1 MNRLIVFL
9 ALLLSSL
16 TATAYEPRN
25 LLQKKANLQQVKTM
39 LVPKSD
45 WIKYPAYAN
54 RDSWDHLTGSLKDK
68 IIESGEPYLT
78 YSWKVVTAAD
88 YLEYERSGSRTAMEN
103 PFNSN
108 NKAMSY
114 LVFAELAEGK
124 GRFINQIINGVWY
137 SCDMSSWVLSA
148 HLPVQ
153 KSGRTLPDY
162 SEQIIDLTSAE
173 LGSFYSWVYYFFHD
187 EFDKVNPVISK
198 RLKLT
203 IQQRILQP
211 YMERSD
217 YWWQALSKPGV
228 LVNNWNPW
236 CNFNVLSC
244 FLLMEEDKDKLAA
257 AVHKTMQSVDEF
269 INYVKEDGACEEGP
283 SYWGHAAGKLYD
295 YLQILSN
302 ATNGN
307 ISLFNEP
314 MIKDMG
320 EYISRSYIG
329 NDWVVNFAD
338 ASAKTSGNAG
348 IIFRYGKAVQS
359 EEMKQFAA
367 YLAKKI
373 KGKNEFSDTR
383 DFFRTIE
390 NIATNTEL
398 NITTPALS
406 SHPYTWYPQTEFC
419 YMQNRQGF
427 FLAAKAGFNNE
438 SHNHND
444 VGTFSLYAD
453 TIPFFIDAG
462 VGTYTR
468 QTFSSERYTIWTM
481 QSNYHNLPQINGEP
495 QQFGA
500 EFKAKNVK
508 FDPTK
513 KIFSLDMAGAYD
525 KASTVQHWIR
535 SYTLKDDAL
544 VIDDVFSLTGL
555 KTNNTINFLTW
566 AEPDITQKGTVRLQ
580 KNGTILQLKYNS
592 DVFDIKKESIPQT
605 DKRLSIVWG
614 DNVYRFSLIAKKM
627 LTKGKY
633 QFIVTK
639 EK

>member
-1 MNRLIVFL
+1 MNRLIIFL
-9 ALLLSSL
+9 ALLLS
-16 TATAYEPRN
+16 AGIAKAYEPRN
-25 LLQKKANLQQVKTM
+25 FLQKKASLQQVKKM
-39 LVPKSD
+39 LVSKSE
-45 WIKYPAYAN
+45 WIKYPAYTN
-54 RDSWDHLTGSLKDK
+54 REGWDKITGSLKEK
-68 IIESGEPYLT
+68 IIESGESCLT
-78 YSWKVVTAAD
+78 YTWKVVTASD

-103 PFNSN
+103 PFGSN

-124 GRFINQIINGVWY
+124 GRFINQIVNGVWY

-153 KSGRTLPDY
+153 KSGRTLPDFN
-162 SEQIIDLTSAE
+162 EQIIDLTSAE
-173 LGSFYSWVYYFFHD
+173 LGSFYAWVYYFFHD
-187 EFDKVNPVISK
+187 EFDKINPVISA

-236 CNFNVLSC
+236 CNFNVLTC
-244 FLLMEEDKDKLAA
+244 YLLMEDDSDKLST
-257 AVHKTMQSVDEF
+257 AVYKTMQSVDEF

-295 YLQILSN
+295 YLQMLSN
-302 ATNGN
+302 ATNGKIN
-307 ISLFNEP
+307 LFDEP

-320 EYISRSYIG
+320 EYISRSYVG

-338 ASAKTSGNAG
+338 ASAKASGNAG
-348 IIFRYGKAVQS
+348 IIFRYGRAVKS
-359 EEMKQFAA
+359 DEMKQFAA
-367 YLAKKI
+367 YLVKKT

-390 NIATNTEL
+390 NIVTYDEL
-398 NITTPALS
+398 NNTIPSLT
-406 SHPYTWYPQTEFC
+406 SHPYTWYPKTEFC

-427 FLAAKAGFNNE
+427 FIAAKAGFNNE

-481 QSNYHNLPQINGEP
+481 QSNYHNLPVINGES

-500 EFKAKNVK
+500 EYKARDVK
-508 FDPTK
+508 FDPNK
-513 KIFSLDMAGAYD
+513 KLFSMDIAGAYTD
-525 KASTVQHWIR
+525 TSAVQSWIR
-535 SYTLKDDAL
+535 SYTLKEDAL
-544 VIDDVFSLTGL
+544 IIDDVFML
-555 KTNNTINFLTW
+555 KNMRTNNVINFLTW
-566 AEPDITQKGTVRLQ
+566 AEPDISKNGVVLLQ
-580 KNGTILQLKYNS
+580 KSGTILQLKYDS
-592 DVFDIKKESIPQT
+592 GIFDIKKETIPQT
-605 DKRLSIVWG
+605 DKRLTAVWG
-614 DNVYRFSLIAKKM
+614 DNLYRFSLIAKKKQ
-627 LTKGKY
+627 LKGKY
-633 QFIVTK
+633 QFVIK
-639 EK
+639 KG

>member
-1 MNRLIVFL
+1 MNRLIIFL
-9 ALLLSSL
+9 ALLLS
-16 TATAYEPRN
+16 AGIAKAYEPRN
-25 LLQKKANLQQVKTM
+25 FLQKKASLQQVKTM
-39 LVPKSD
+39 LVSKSE
-45 WIKYPAYAN
+45 WIKYPAYTN
-54 RDSWDHLTGSLKDK
+54 REGWDKITGSLKEK
-68 IIESGEPYLT
+68 IIEGGESCLT
-78 YSWKVVTAAD
+78 YTWKVVTASD

-103 PFNSN
+103 PFGSN

-124 GRFINQIINGVWY
+124 GRFINQKVNGVWY

-148 HLPVQ
+148 HLPAQ
-153 KSGRTLPDY
+153 KSGRTLPDFN
-162 SEQIIDLTSAE
+162 EQIIDLTSAE
-173 LGSFYSWVYYFFHD
+173 LGSFYSWIYYFFHD
-187 EFDKVNPVISK
+187 EFDKINPVISA

-211 YMERSD
+211 YIERSD

-236 CNFNVLSC
+236 CNFNVLTC
-244 FLLMEEDKDKLAA
+244 YLLMEDDIDKLST
-257 AVHKTMQSVDEF
+257 AVYKTMQSVDEF

-295 YLQILSN
+295 YLQMLSN
-302 ATNGN
+302 ATNGK
-307 ISLFNEP
+307 ISLFDEP

-320 EYISRSYIG
+320 EYISRSYVG

-338 ASAKTSGNAG
+338 ASAKASGNAG
-348 IIFRYGKAVQS
+348 IIFRYGKAVKS
-359 EEMKQFAA
+359 DEMKQFAA
-367 YLAKKI
+367 YLVKKT

-390 NIATNTEL
+390 NIITYDEL
-398 NITTPALS
+398 NNTIPSLT
-406 SHPYTWYPQTEFC
+406 SHPYTWYPKTEFC

-427 FLAAKAGFNNE
+427 FIAAKAGFNNE

-481 QSNYHNLPQINGEP
+481 QSNYHNLPVINGES

-500 EFKAKNVK
+500 EYKARDVK
-508 FDPTK
+508 FDPNK
-513 KIFSLDMAGAYD
+513 KLFSMDIAGAYAD
-525 KASTVQHWIR
+525 TSAAQSWIR
-535 SYTLKDDAL
+535 SYTLKEDAL
-544 VIDDVFSLTGL
+544 IVDDVFML
-555 KTNNTINFLTW
+555 KNMRVNNVINFLTW
-566 AEPDITQKGTVRLQ
+566 AEPDISKNGVVLLQ
-580 KNGTILQLKYNS
+580 KSGTILQLKY
-592 DVFDIKKESIPQT
+592 DAGIFAIKKETIPQT
-605 DKRLSIVWG
+605 DKRLTAVWG
-614 DNVYRFSLIAKKM
+614 DNLYRFSLIAKNKQ
-627 LTKGKY
+627 LKGKY
-633 QFIVTK
+633 QFVIK
-639 EK
+639 KG

>member
-1 MNRLIVFL
+1 MNRLIIFL
-9 ALLLSSL
+9 ALLLS
-16 TATAYEPRN
+16 AGIAKAYEPRN
-25 LLQKKANLQQVKTM
+25 FLQKKASLQQVKTM
-39 LVPKSD
+39 LVSKSE
-45 WIKYPAYAN
+45 WIKYPAYTN
-54 RDSWDHLTGSLKDK
+54 REGWDKITGSLKEK
-68 IIESGEPYLT
+68 IIEGGESCLT
-78 YSWKVVTAAD
+78 YTWKVVTASD

-103 PFNSN
+103 PFGSN

-124 GRFINQIINGVWY
+124 GRFINQKVNGVWY

-148 HLPVQ
+148 HLPAQ
-153 KSGRTLPDY
+153 KSGRTLPDFN
-162 SEQIIDLTSAE
+162 EQIIDLTSAE
-173 LGSFYSWVYYFFHD
+173 LGSFYSWIYYFFHD
-187 EFDKVNPVISK
+187 EFDKINPVISA

-211 YMERSD
+211 YIERSD

-236 CNFNVLSC
+236 CNFNVLTC
-244 FLLMEEDKDKLAA
+244 YLLMEDDIDKLST
-257 AVHKTMQSVDEF
+257 AVYKTMQSVDEF

-295 YLQILSN
+295 YLQMLSN
-302 ATNGN
+302 ATNGK
-307 ISLFNEP
+307 ISLFDEP

-320 EYISRSYIG
+320 EYISRSYVG

-338 ASAKTSGNAG
+338 ASAKASGNAG
-348 IIFRYGKAVQS
+348 IIFRYGKAVKS
-359 EEMKQFAA
+359 DEMKQFAA
-367 YLAKKI
+367 YLVKKT

-390 NIATNTEL
+390 NIITYDEL
-398 NITTPALS
+398 NNTIPSLT
-406 SHPYTWYPQTEFC
+406 SHPYTWYPKTEFC

-427 FLAAKAGFNNE
+427 FIAAKAGFNNE

-481 QSNYHNLPQINGEP
+481 QSNYHNLPVINGES

-500 EFKAKNVK
+500 EYKARDVK
-508 FDPTK
+508 FDPNK
-513 KIFSLDMAGAYD
+513 KLFSMDIAGAYTD
-525 KASTVQHWIR
+525 TSAAQSWIR
-535 SYTLKDDAL
+535 SYTLKEDAL
-544 VIDDVFSLTGL
+544 IVDDVFML
-555 KTNNTINFLTW
+555 KNMRVNNVINFLTW
-566 AEPDITQKGTVRLQ
+566 AEPDISKNGVVLLQ
-580 KNGTILQLKYNS
+580 KSGTILQLKY
-592 DVFDIKKESIPQT
+592 DAGIFAIKKETIPQT
-605 DKRLSIVWG
+605 DKRLTAVWG
-614 DNVYRFSLIAKKM
+614 DNLYRFSLIAKNKQ
-627 LTKGKY
+627 LKGKY
-633 QFIVTK
+633 QFVIK
-639 EK
+639 KG

>member
-1 MNRLIVFL
+1 MNRLIIFL
-9 ALLLSSL
+9 ALLLS
-16 TATAYEPRN
+16 AGIAKAYEPRN
-25 LLQKKANLQQVKTM
+25 FLQKKASLQQVKTM
-39 LVPKSD
+39 LVPKSE
-45 WIKYPAYAN
+45 WIKYPAYTN
-54 RDSWDHLTGSLKDK
+54 RTGWDKLTGELKEK
-68 IIESGEPYLT
+68 IIKGGESCLT
-78 YSWKVVTAAD
+78 YTWKVVTASD

-103 PFNSN
+103 PFGSN

-124 GRFINQIINGVWY
+124 GRFINQIVNGVWY

-153 KSGRTLPDY
+153 KSGRTLPDFN
-162 SEQIIDLTSAE
+162 EQIIDLTSAE
-173 LGSFYSWVYYFFHD
+173 LGSFYAWVYYFFHD
-187 EFDKVNPVISK
+187 EFDKINPVISA

-236 CNFNVLSC
+236 CNFNVLTC
-244 FLLMEEDKDKLAA
+244 YLLMEDDSDKLST
-257 AVHKTMQSVDEF
+257 AVYKTMQSVDEF

-295 YLQILSN
+295 YLQMLSN
-302 ATNGN
+302 ATNGK
-307 ISLFNEP
+307 ISLFDEP

-320 EYISRSYIG
+320 EYISRSYVG

-338 ASAKTSGNAG
+338 ASAKASGNAG
-348 IIFRYGKAVQS
+348 IIFRYGKAVKS
-359 EEMKQFAA
+359 DEMKQFAA
-367 YLAKKI
+367 YLVKKT

-390 NIATNTEL
+390 NIVTYDEL
-398 NITTPALS
+398 NNTIPSLT
-406 SHPYTWYPQTEFC
+406 SHPYTWYPKTEFC

-427 FLAAKAGFNNE
+427 FIAAKAGFNNE

-481 QSNYHNLPQINGEP
+481 QSNYHNLPVINGEP

-500 EFKAKNVK
+500 EYKARDVK
-508 FDPTK
+508 FDPNK
-513 KIFSLDMAGAYD
+513 KLFSMDIAGAYAD
-525 KASTVQHWIR
+525 TSAAQSWIR
-535 SYTLKDDAL
+535 SYTLKEDAL
-544 VIDDVFSLTGL
+544 IVDDVFML
-555 KTNNTINFLTW
+555 KNMRVNNVINFLTW
-566 AEPDITQKGTVRLQ
+566 AEPDISKNGVVLFQKS
-580 KNGTILQLKYNS
+580 GTILQLKY
-592 DVFDIKKESIPQT
+592 DAGIFDIKKETIPQT
-605 DKRLSIVWG
+605 DKRLTAVWG
-614 DNVYRFSLIAKKM
+614 DNLYRFSLIAKNKQ
-627 LTKGKY
+627 LKGKY
-633 QFIVTK
+633 QFVIK
-639 EK
+639 KG

>member
-1 MNRLIVFL
+1 MNRLIIFL
-9 ALLLSSL
+9 ALLLS
-16 TATAYEPRN
+16 AGIAKAYEPRN
-25 LLQKKANLQQVKTM
+25 FLQKKASLQQVKTM
-39 LVPKSD
+39 LVPKSE
-45 WIKYPAYAN
+45 WIKYPAYTN
-54 RDSWDHLTGSLKDK
+54 RTGWDKLTGELKEK
-68 IIESGEPYLT
+68 IIKGGESCLT
-78 YSWKVVTAAD
+78 YTWKVVTASD

-103 PFNSN
+103 PFGSN

-124 GRFINQIINGVWY
+124 GRFINQIVNGVWY

-153 KSGRTLPDY
+153 KSGRTLPDFN
-162 SEQIIDLTSAE
+162 EQIIDLTSAE
-173 LGSFYSWVYYFFHD
+173 LGSFYAWVYYFFHD
-187 EFDKVNPVISK
+187 EFDKINPVISA

-236 CNFNVLSC
+236 CNFNVLTC
-244 FLLMEEDKDKLAA
+244 YLLMEDDSDKLSTAIY
-257 AVHKTMQSVDEF
+257 KTMQSVDEF

-295 YLQILSN
+295 YLQMLSN
-302 ATNGN
+302 ATNGK
-307 ISLFNEP
+307 ISLFDEP

-320 EYISRSYIG
+320 EYISRSYVG

-338 ASAKTSGNAG
+338 ASAKASGNAG
-348 IIFRYGKAVQS
+348 IIFRYGKAVKS
-359 EEMKQFAA
+359 DEMKQFAA
-367 YLAKKI
+367 YLVKKT

-390 NIATNTEL
+390 NIVTYDEL
-398 NITTPALS
+398 NNTIPSLT
-406 SHPYTWYPQTEFC
+406 SHPYTWYPKTEFC

-427 FLAAKAGFNNE
+427 FIAAKAGFNNE

-481 QSNYHNLPQINGEP
+481 QSNYHNLPVINGEP

-500 EFKAKNVK
+500 EYKARDVK
-508 FDPTK
+508 FDPNK
-513 KIFSLDMAGAYD
+513 KLFSMDIAGAYAD
-525 KASTVQHWIR
+525 TSAAQSWIR
-535 SYTLKDDAL
+535 SYTLKEDAL
-544 VIDDVFSLTGL
+544 IVDDVFML
-555 KTNNTINFLTW
+555 KNMRVNNVINFLTW
-566 AEPDITQKGTVRLQ
+566 AEPDISKNGVVLFQKS
-580 KNGTILQLKYNS
+580 GTILQLKY
-592 DVFDIKKESIPQT
+592 DAGIFAIKKETIPQT
-605 DKRLSIVWG
+605 DKRLTAVWG
-614 DNVYRFSLIAKKM
+614 DNLYRFSLIAKNKQ
-627 LTKGKY
+627 LKGKY
-633 QFIVTK
+633 QFVIK
-639 EK
+639 KG

>member
-1 MNRLIVFL
+1 MNRLIIFL
-9 ALLLSSL
+9 ALLLS
-16 TATAYEPRN
+16 AEIAKAYEPRN
-25 LLQKKANLQQVKTM
+25 FLQKKASLQQVKKM
-39 LVPKSD
+39 LVSKSE
-45 WIKYPAYAN
+45 WIKYPAYTN
-54 RDSWDHLTGSLKDK
+54 REGWDKITGSLKEK
-68 IIESGEPYLT
+68 IIEGGESCLT
-78 YSWKVVTAAD
+78 YTWKVVTASD

-103 PFNSN
+103 PFGSN

-124 GRFINQIINGVWY
+124 GRFINQIVNGVWY

-148 HLPVQ
+148 HLPAQ
-153 KSGRTLPDY
+153 KSGRTLPDFN
-162 SEQIIDLTSAE
+162 EQIIDLTSAE
-173 LGSFYSWVYYFFHD
+173 LGSFYSWIYYFFHD
-187 EFDKVNPVISK
+187 EFDKINPIISA

-211 YMERSD
+211 YIERSD

-236 CNFNVLSC
+236 CNFNVLTC
-244 FLLMEEDKDKLAA
+244 YLLMEDDSDKLST
-257 AVHKTMQSVDEF
+257 AVYKTMQSVDEF

-295 YLQILSN
+295 YLQMLSN
-302 ATNGN
+302 ATNGK
-307 ISLFNEP
+307 ISLFDEP

-320 EYISRSYIG
+320 EYISRSYVG

-338 ASAKTSGNAG
+338 ASAKASGNAG
-348 IIFRYGKAVQS
+348 IIFRYGKAVKS
-359 EEMKQFAA
+359 DEMKQFAA
-367 YLAKKI
+367 YLVKKT

-390 NIATNTEL
+390 NIITYDEL
-398 NITTPALS
+398 NNTIPSLT
-406 SHPYTWYPQTEFC
+406 SHPYTWYPKTEFC

-427 FLAAKAGFNNE
+427 FIAAKAGFNNE

-481 QSNYHNLPQINGEP
+481 QSNYHNLPVINGEP

-500 EFKAKNVK
+500 EYKARDVK
-508 FDPTK
+508 FDPNK
-513 KIFSLDMAGAYD
+513 KLFSMDIAGAYAD
-525 KASTVQHWIR
+525 TSAAQSWIR
-535 SYTLKDDAL
+535 SYTLKEDAL
-544 VIDDVFSLTGL
+544 IVDDVFML
-555 KTNNTINFLTW
+555 KNMRVNNVINFLTW
-566 AEPDITQKGTVRLQ
+566 AEPDISKNGVVLLQ
-580 KNGTILQLKYNS
+580 KSGTILQLKY
-592 DVFDIKKESIPQT
+592 DAGIFDIKKETIPQT
-605 DKRLSIVWG
+605 DKRLTAVWG
-614 DNVYRFSLIAKKM
+614 DNLYRFSLIAKNKQ
-627 LTKGKY
+627 LKGKY
-633 QFIVTK
+633 QFVIK
-639 EK
+639 KG

>member
-1 MNRLIVFL
+1 MNRLIIFL
-9 ALLLSSL
+9 ALLLS
-16 TATAYEPRN
+16 AGIAKAYEPRN
-25 LLQKKANLQQVKTM
+25 FLQKKASPQQVKKM
-39 LVPKSD
+39 LAPKSE
-45 WIKYPAYAN
+45 WIKYPAYTN
-54 RDSWDHLTGSLKDK
+54 REGWDKITGSLKEK
-68 IIESGEPYLT
+68 IIEGGESCLT
-78 YSWKVVTAAD
+78 YTWKVVTASD

-103 PFNSN
+103 PFGSN

-124 GRFINQIINGVWY
+124 GRFINQIVNGVWY

-153 KSGRTLPDY
+153 KSGRTLPDFN
-162 SEQIIDLTSAE
+162 EQIIDLTSAE
-173 LGSFYSWVYYFFHD
+173 LGSFYSWIYYFFHD
-187 EFDKVNPVISK
+187 EFDKINPIISA

-211 YMERSD
+211 YIERSD

-236 CNFNVLSC
+236 CNFNVLTC
-244 FLLMEEDKDKLAA
+244 YLLMEDDSDKLST
-257 AVHKTMQSVDEF
+257 AVYKTMQSVDEF

-295 YLQILSN
+295 YLQMLSN
-302 ATNGN
+302 ATNGK
-307 ISLFNEP
+307 ISLFDEP
-314 MIKDMG
+314 MIKYMG
-320 EYISRSYIG
+320 EYISRSYVG

-338 ASAKTSGNAG
+338 ASAKANGNAG
-348 IIFRYGKAVQS
+348 IIFRYGKAVKS
-359 EEMKQFAA
+359 DEMKQFAA
-367 YLAKKI
+367 YLVKKT

-390 NIATNTEL
+390 NIVTYDEL
-398 NITTPALS
+398 NNTIPSLT
-406 SHPYTWYPQTEFC
+406 SHPYTWYPKTEFC

-427 FLAAKAGFNNE
+427 FIAAKAGFNNE

-481 QSNYHNLPQINGEP
+481 QSNYHNLPVINGES

-500 EFKAKNVK
+500 EYKARDVK
-508 FDPTK
+508 FDPNK
-513 KIFSLDMAGAYD
+513 KLFSMDIAGAYAD
-525 KASTVQHWIR
+525 TSDAQNWIR
-535 SYTLKDDAL
+535 SYTLKEDAL
-544 VIDDVFSLTGL
+544 IVDDVFMLTNMRV
-555 KTNNTINFLTW
+555 NNVINFLTW
-566 AEPDITQKGTVRLQ
+566 AEPDISKNGVVLFQKS
-580 KNGTILQLKYNS
+580 GTILQLKY
-592 DVFDIKKESIPQT
+592 DAGIFDIKKETIPQT
-605 DKRLSIVWG
+605 DKRLTAVWG
-614 DNVYRFSLIAKKM
+614 DNLYRFSLIAKNKQ
-627 LTKGKY
+627 LKGKY
-633 QFIVTK
+633 QFVIK
-639 EK
+639 KG

>member
-1 MNRLIVFL
+1 MNRLIIFL
-9 ALLLSSL
+9 ALLLS
-16 TATAYEPRN
+16 AGIAKAYEPRN
-25 LLQKKANLQQVKTM
+25 FLQKKASLQQVKTM
-39 LVPKSD
+39 LVSKSE
-45 WIKYPAYAN
+45 WIKYPAYTN
-54 RDSWDHLTGSLKDK
+54 REGWDKITGSLKEK
-68 IIESGEPYLT
+68 IIEGGESCLT
-78 YSWKVVTAAD
+78 YTWKVVTASD

-103 PFNSN
+103 PFGSN

-124 GRFINQIINGVWY
+124 GRFINQKVNGVWY

-148 HLPVQ
+148 HLPAQ
-153 KSGRTLPDY
+153 KSGRTLPDFN
-162 SEQIIDLTSAE
+162 EQIIDLTSAE
-173 LGSFYSWVYYFFHD
+173 LGSFYAWVYYFFHD
-187 EFDKVNPVISK
+187 EFDKINPVISA

-211 YMERSD
+211 YIERSD

-236 CNFNVLSC
+236 CNFNVLTC
-244 FLLMEEDKDKLAA
+244 YLLMEDDIDKLST
-257 AVHKTMQSVDEF
+257 AVYKTMQSVDEF

-295 YLQILSN
+295 YLQMLSN
-302 ATNGN
+302 ATNGK
-307 ISLFNEP
+307 ISLFDEP

-320 EYISRSYIG
+320 EYISRSYVG

-338 ASAKTSGNAG
+338 ASAKASGNAG
-348 IIFRYGKAVQS
+348 IIFRYGKAVKS
-359 EEMKQFAA
+359 DEMKQFAA
-367 YLAKKI
+367 YLVKKT

-390 NIATNTEL
+390 NIITYDEL
-398 NITTPALS
+398 NNTIPSLT
-406 SHPYTWYPQTEFC
+406 SHPYTWYPKTEFC

-427 FLAAKAGFNNE
+427 FIAAKAGFNNE

-481 QSNYHNLPQINGEP
+481 QSNYHNLPVINGES

-500 EFKAKNVK
+500 EYKARDVK
-508 FDPTK
+508 FDPNK
-513 KIFSLDMAGAYD
+513 KLFSMDIAGAYTD
-525 KASTVQHWIR
+525 TSAAQSWIR
-535 SYTLKDDAL
+535 SYTLKEDAL
-544 VIDDVFSLTGL
+544 IVDDVFML
-555 KTNNTINFLTW
+555 KNMRVNNVINFLTW
-566 AEPDITQKGTVRLQ
+566 AEPDISKNGVVLFQKS
-580 KNGTILQLKYNS
+580 GTILQLKY
-592 DVFDIKKESIPQT
+592 DAGIFAIKKETIPQT
-605 DKRLSIVWG
+605 DKRLTAVWG
-614 DNVYRFSLIAKKM
+614 DNLYRFSLIAKKKQ
-627 LTKGKY
+627 LKGTY
-633 QFIVTK
+633 QFVIK
-639 EK
+639 KG

>member
-1 MNRLIVFL
+1 MNRLIIFL
-9 ALLLSSL
+9 ALLLS
-16 TATAYEPRN
+16 AGIAKAYEPRN
-25 LLQKKANLQQVKTM
+25 FLQKKASLQQVKTM
-39 LVPKSD
+39 LVSKSE
-45 WIKYPAYAN
+45 WIKYPAYTN
-54 RDSWDHLTGSLKDK
+54 REGWDKITGSLKEK
-68 IIESGEPYLT
+68 IIEGGESCLT
-78 YSWKVVTAAD
+78 YTWKVVTASD

-103 PFNSN
+103 PFGSN

-124 GRFINQIINGVWY
+124 GRFINQKVNGVWY

-148 HLPVQ
+148 HLPAQ
-153 KSGRTLPDY
+153 KSGRTLPDFN
-162 SEQIIDLTSAE
+162 EQIIDLTSAE
-173 LGSFYSWVYYFFHD
+173 LGSFYSWIYYFFHD
-187 EFDKVNPVISK
+187 EFDKINPVISA

-211 YMERSD
+211 YIERSD

-236 CNFNVLSC
+236 CNFNVLTC
-244 FLLMEEDKDKLAA
+244 YLLMEDDSDKLST
-257 AVHKTMQSVDEF
+257 AVYKTMQSVDEF

-295 YLQILSN
+295 YLQMLSN
-302 ATNGN
+302 ATNGK
-307 ISLFNEP
+307 ISLFDEP

-320 EYISRSYIG
+320 EYISRSYVG

-338 ASAKTSGNAG
+338 ASAKASGNAG
-348 IIFRYGKAVQS
+348 IIFRYGKAVKS
-359 EEMKQFAA
+359 DEMKQFAA
-367 YLAKKI
+367 YLVKKT

-390 NIATNTEL
+390 NIITYDEL
-398 NITTPALS
+398 NNTIPSLT
-406 SHPYTWYPQTEFC
+406 SHPYTWYPKTEFC

-427 FLAAKAGFNNE
+427 FIAAKAGFNNE

-481 QSNYHNLPQINGEP
+481 QSNYHNLPVINGEP

-500 EFKAKNVK
+500 EYKARDVK
-508 FDPTK
+508 FDPNK
-513 KIFSLDMAGAYD
+513 KLFSMDIAGAYTD
-525 KASTVQHWIR
+525 TSAAQSWIR
-535 SYTLKDDAL
+535 SYTLKEDAL
-544 VIDDVFSLTGL
+544 IIDDVFML
-555 KTNNTINFLTW
+555 KNMRTNNVINFLTW
-566 AEPDITQKGTVRLQ
+566 AEPDISKNGVVLFQKS
-580 KNGTILQLKYNS
+580 GTILQLKY
-592 DVFDIKKESIPQT
+592 DAGIFDIKKETIPQT
-605 DKRLSIVWG
+605 DKRLTAVWG
-614 DNVYRFSLIAKKM
+614 DNLYRFSLIAKKKQ
-627 LTKGKY
+627 LKGTY
-633 QFIVTK
+633 QFVIK
-639 EK
+639 KG

>member
-1 MNRLIVFL
+1 MNRLIIFL
-9 ALLLSSL
+9 ALLLS
-16 TATAYEPRN
+16 AGIAKAYEPRN
-25 LLQKKANLQQVKTM
+25 FLQKKASPQQVKKM
-39 LVPKSD
+39 LAPKSE
-45 WIKYPAYAN
+45 WIKYPAYTN
-54 RDSWDHLTGSLKDK
+54 REGWDKITGSLKEK
-68 IIESGEPYLT
+68 IIEGGESCLT
-78 YSWKVVTAAD
+78 YTWKVVTASD

-103 PFNSN
+103 PFGSN

-124 GRFINQIINGVWY
+124 GRFINQIVNGVWY

-153 KSGRTLPDY
+153 KSGRTLPDFN
-162 SEQIIDLTSAE
+162 EQIIDLTSAE
-173 LGSFYSWVYYFFHD
+173 LGSFYSWIYYFFHD
-187 EFDKVNPVISK
+187 EFDKINPIISA

-211 YMERSD
+211 YIERSD

-236 CNFNVLSC
+236 CNFNVLTC
-244 FLLMEEDKDKLAA
+244 YLLMEDDSDKLST
-257 AVHKTMQSVDEF
+257 AVYKTMQSVDEF

-295 YLQILSN
+295 YLQMLSN
-302 ATNGN
+302 ATNGK
-307 ISLFNEP
+307 ISLFDEP
-314 MIKDMG
+314 MIKYMG
-320 EYISRSYIG
+320 EYISRSYVG

-338 ASAKTSGNAG
+338 ASAKASGNAG
-348 IIFRYGKAVQS
+348 IIFRYGKAVKS
-359 EEMKQFAA
+359 DEMKQFAA
-367 YLAKKI
+367 YLVKKT

-390 NIATNTEL
+390 NIVTYDEL
-398 NITTPALS
+398 NNTIPSLT
-406 SHPYTWYPQTEFC
+406 SHPYTWYPKTEFC

-427 FLAAKAGFNNE
+427 FIAAKAGFNNE

-481 QSNYHNLPQINGEP
+481 QSNYHNLPVINGES

-500 EFKAKNVK
+500 EYKARDVK
-508 FDPTK
+508 FDPNK
-513 KIFSLDMAGAYD
+513 KLFSMDIAGAYAD
-525 KASTVQHWIR
+525 TSDAQNWIR
-535 SYTLKDDAL
+535 SYTLKEDAL
-544 VIDDVFSLTGL
+544 IVDDVFMLTNMRV
-555 KTNNTINFLTW
+555 NNVINFLTW
-566 AEPDITQKGTVRLQ
+566 AEPDISKNGVVLLQ
-580 KNGTILQLKYNS
+580 KSGTILQLKYDS
-592 DVFDIKKESIPQT
+592 GIFDIKKETIPQT
-605 DKRLSIVWG
+605 DKRLTAVWG
-614 DNVYRFSLIAKKM
+614 DNLYRFSLIAKKKQ
-627 LTKGKY
+627 LKGKY
-633 QFIVTK
+633 RFVIK
-639 EK
+639 KG

>member
-1 MNRLIVFL
+1 MNRLIIFL
-9 ALLLSSL
+9 ALLLS
-16 TATAYEPRN
+16 AGIAKAYEPRN
-25 LLQKKANLQQVKTM
+25 FLQKKASLQQVKTM
-39 LVPKSD
+39 LVSKSE
-45 WIKYPAYAN
+45 WIKYPAYTN
-54 RDSWDHLTGSLKDK
+54 REGWDKITGSLKEK
-68 IIESGEPYLT
+68 IIEGGESCLT
-78 YSWKVVTAAD
+78 YTWKVVTASD

-103 PFNSN
+103 PFGSN

-124 GRFINQIINGVWY
+124 GRFINQIVNGVWY

-148 HLPVQ
+148 HLPAQ
-153 KSGRTLPDY
+153 KSGRTLPDFN
-162 SEQIIDLTSAE
+162 EQIIDLTSAE
-173 LGSFYSWVYYFFHD
+173 LGSFYSWIYYFFHD
-187 EFDKVNPVISK
+187 EFDKINPVISA

-211 YMERSD
+211 YIERSD

-236 CNFNVLSC
+236 CNFNVLTC
-244 FLLMEEDKDKLAA
+244 YLLMEDDSDKLST
-257 AVHKTMQSVDEF
+257 AVYKTMQSVDEF

-295 YLQILSN
+295 YLQMLSN
-302 ATNGN
+302 ATNGK
-307 ISLFNEP
+307 ISLFDEP

-320 EYISRSYIG
+320 EYISRSYVG

-338 ASAKTSGNAG
+338 ASAKASGNAG
-348 IIFRYGKAVQS
+348 IIFRYGKAVKS
-359 EEMKQFAA
+359 DEMKQFAA
-367 YLAKKI
+367 YLVKKT

-390 NIATNTEL
+390 NIITYDEL
-398 NITTPALS
+398 NNTIPSLT
-406 SHPYTWYPQTEFC
+406 SHPYTWYPKTEFC

-427 FLAAKAGFNNE
+427 FIAAKAGFNNE

-481 QSNYHNLPQINGEP
+481 QSNYHNLPVINGES

-500 EFKAKNVK
+500 EYKARDVK
-508 FDPTK
+508 FDPNK
-513 KIFSLDMAGAYD
+513 KLFSMDIAGAYTD
-525 KASTVQHWIR
+525 TSAAQSWIR
-535 SYTLKDDAL
+535 SYTLKEDAL
-544 VIDDVFSLTGL
+544 IIDDVFML
-555 KTNNTINFLTW
+555 KNMRTNNVINFLTW
-566 AEPDITQKGTVRLQ
+566 AEPDISKNGVVLLQ
-580 KNGTILQLKYNS
+580 KSGTILQLKY
-592 DVFDIKKESIPQT
+592 DAGIFAIKKETIPQT
-605 DKRLSIVWG
+605 DKRLTAVWG
-614 DNVYRFSLIAKKM
+614 DNLYRFSLIAKKKQ
-627 LTKGKY
+627 LKGTY
-633 QFIVTK
+633 QFVIK
-639 EK
+639 KG

>member
-1 MNRLIVFL
+1 MNRLIIFL
-9 ALLLSSL
+9 ALLLS
-16 TATAYEPRN
+16 AGIAKAYEPRN
-25 LLQKKANLQQVKTM
+25 FLQKKASPQQVKKM
-39 LVPKSD
+39 LAPKSE
-45 WIKYPAYAN
+45 WIKYPAYTN
-54 RDSWDHLTGSLKDK
+54 REGWDKITGSLKEK
-68 IIESGEPYLT
+68 IIEGGESCLT
-78 YSWKVVTAAD
+78 YTWKVVTASD

-103 PFNSN
+103 PFGSN

-124 GRFINQIINGVWY
+124 GRFINQIVNGVWY

-153 KSGRTLPDY
+153 KSGRTLPDFN
-162 SEQIIDLTSAE
+162 EQIIDLTSAE
-173 LGSFYSWVYYFFHD
+173 LGSFYSWIYYFFHD
-187 EFDKVNPVISK
+187 EFDKINPIISA

-211 YMERSD
+211 YIERSD

-236 CNFNVLSC
+236 CNFNVLTC
-244 FLLMEEDKDKLAA
+244 YLLMEDDSDKLST
-257 AVHKTMQSVDEF
+257 AVYKTMQSVDEF

-295 YLQILSN
+295 YLQMLSN
-302 ATNGN
+302 ATNGK
-307 ISLFNEP
+307 ISLFDEP
-314 MIKDMG
+314 MIKYMG
-320 EYISRSYIG
+320 EYISRSYVG

-338 ASAKTSGNAG
+338 ASAKANGNAG
-348 IIFRYGKAVQS
+348 IIFRYGKAVKS
-359 EEMKQFAA
+359 DEMKQFAA
-367 YLAKKI
+367 YLVKKT

-390 NIATNTEL
+390 NIVTYDEL
-398 NITTPALS
+398 NNTIPSLT
-406 SHPYTWYPQTEFC
+406 SHPYTWYPKTEFC

-427 FLAAKAGFNNE
+427 FIAAKAGFNNE

-481 QSNYHNLPQINGEP
+481 QSNYHNLPVINGES

-500 EFKAKNVK
+500 EYKARDVK
-508 FDPTK
+508 FDPNK
-513 KIFSLDMAGAYD
+513 KLFSMDIAGAYAD
-525 KASTVQHWIR
+525 TSDAQNWIR
-535 SYTLKDDAL
+535 SYTLKEDAL
-544 VIDDVFSLTGL
+544 IVDDVFMLTNMRV
-555 KTNNTINFLTW
+555 NNVINFLTW
-566 AEPDITQKGTVRLQ
+566 AEPDISKNGVVLLQ
-580 KNGTILQLKYNS
+580 KSGTILQLKYDS
-592 DVFDIKKESIPQT
+592 GIFDIKKETIPQT
-605 DKRLSIVWG
+605 DKRLTAVWG
-614 DNVYRFSLIAKKM
+614 DNLYRFSLIAKKKQ
-627 LTKGKY
+627 LKGKY
-633 QFIVTK
+633 RFVIK
-639 EK
+639 KG

>member
-1 MNRLIVFL
+1 MNRLIIFL
-9 ALLLSSL
+9 ALLLS
-16 TATAYEPRN
+16 AGIAKAYEPRN
-25 LLQKKANLQQVKTM
+25 FLQKKASLQQVKTM
-39 LVPKSD
+39 LVPKSE
-45 WIKYPAYAN
+45 WIKYPAYTN
-54 RDSWDHLTGSLKDK
+54 RTGWDKLTGELKEK
-68 IIESGEPYLT
+68 IIKGGESCLT
-78 YSWKVVTAAD
+78 YTWKVVTASD

-103 PFNSN
+103 PFGSN

-124 GRFINQIINGVWY
+124 GRFINQIVNGVWY

-153 KSGRTLPDY
+153 KSGRTLPDFN
-162 SEQIIDLTSAE
+162 EQIIDLTSAE
-173 LGSFYSWVYYFFHD
+173 LGSFYAWVYYFFHD
-187 EFDKVNPVISK
+187 EFDKINPVISA

-236 CNFNVLSC
+236 CNFNVLTC
-244 FLLMEEDKDKLAA
+244 YLLMEDDSDKLST
-257 AVHKTMQSVDEF
+257 AVYKTMQSVDEF

-295 YLQILSN
+295 YLQMLSN
-302 ATNGN
+302 ATNGK
-307 ISLFNEP
+307 ISLFDEP

-320 EYISRSYIG
+320 EYISRSYVG

-338 ASAKTSGNAG
+338 ASAKASGNAG
-348 IIFRYGKAVQS
+348 IIFRYGKAVKS
-359 EEMKQFAA
+359 DEMKQFAA
-367 YLAKKI
+367 YLVKKT

-390 NIATNTEL
+390 NIVTYDEL
-398 NITTPALS
+398 NNTIPSLT
-406 SHPYTWYPQTEFC
+406 SHPYTWYPKTEFC

-427 FLAAKAGFNNE
+427 FIAAKAGFNNE

-481 QSNYHNLPQINGEP
+481 QSNYHNLPVINGEP

-500 EFKAKNVK
+500 EYKARDVK
-508 FDPTK
+508 FDPNK
-513 KIFSLDMAGAYD
+513 KLFSMDIAGAYAD
-525 KASTVQHWIR
+525 TSAAQSWIR
-535 SYTLKDDAL
+535 SYTLKEDAL
-544 VIDDVFSLTGL
+544 IVDDVFML
-555 KTNNTINFLTW
+555 KNMRVNNVINFLTW
-566 AEPDITQKGTVRLQ
+566 AEPDISKNGVVLFQKS
-580 KNGTILQLKYNS
+580 GTILQLKYDS
-592 DVFDIKKESIPQT
+592 GIFDIKKETIPQT
-605 DKRLSIVWG
+605 DKRLTAVWG
-614 DNVYRFSLIAKKM
+614 DNLYRFSLIAKKKQ
-627 LTKGKY
+627 LKGKY
-633 QFIVTK
+633 QFVIK
-639 EK
+639 KG

>member
-1 MNRLIVFL
+1 MNRLIIFL
-9 ALLLSSL
+9 ALLLS
-16 TATAYEPRN
+16 AGIAKAYEPRN
-25 LLQKKANLQQVKTM
+25 FLQKKASPQQVKKM
-39 LVPKSD
+39 LVPKSE
-45 WIKYPAYAN
+45 WIKYPAYTN
-54 RDSWDHLTGSLKDK
+54 RTGWDKLTGELKEK
-68 IIESGEPYLT
+68 IIKGGESCLT
-78 YSWKVVTAAD
+78 YTWKVVTASD

-103 PFNSN
+103 PFGSN

-124 GRFINQIINGVWY
+124 GRFINQIVNGVWY

-153 KSGRTLPDY
+153 KSGRTLPDFN
-162 SEQIIDLTSAE
+162 EQIIDLTSAE
-173 LGSFYSWVYYFFHD
+173 LGSFYAWVYYFFHD
-187 EFDKVNPVISK
+187 EFDKINPVISA

-236 CNFNVLSC
+236 CNFNVLTC
-244 FLLMEEDKDKLAA
+244 YLLMEDDSDKLSTAIY
-257 AVHKTMQSVDEF
+257 KTMQSVDEF

-295 YLQILSN
+295 YLQMLSN
-302 ATNGN
+302 ATNGK
-307 ISLFNEP
+307 ISLFDEP

-320 EYISRSYIG
+320 EYISRSYVG

-338 ASAKTSGNAG
+338 ASAKASGNAG
-348 IIFRYGKAVQS
+348 IIFRYGKAVKS
-359 EEMKQFAA
+359 DEMKQFAA
-367 YLAKKI
+367 YLVKKT

-390 NIATNTEL
+390 NIVTYDEL
-398 NITTPALS
+398 NNTIPSLT
-406 SHPYTWYPQTEFC
+406 SHPYTWYPKTEFC

-427 FLAAKAGFNNE
+427 FIAAKAGFNNE

-481 QSNYHNLPQINGEP
+481 QSNYHNLPVINGEP

-500 EFKAKNVK
+500 EYKARDVK
-508 FDPTK
+508 FDPNK
-513 KIFSLDMAGAYD
+513 KLFSMDIAGAYAD
-525 KASTVQHWIR
+525 TSAAQSWIR
-535 SYTLKDDAL
+535 SYTLKEDAL
-544 VIDDVFSLTGL
+544 IVDDVFML
-555 KTNNTINFLTW
+555 KNMRVNNVINFLTW
-566 AEPDITQKGTVRLQ
+566 AEPDISKNGVVLFQKS
-580 KNGTILQLKYNS
+580 GTILQLKY
-592 DVFDIKKESIPQT
+592 DAGIFAIKKETIPQT
-605 DKRLSIVWG
+605 DKRLTAVWG
-614 DNVYRFSLIAKKM
+614 DNLYRFSLIAKNKQ
-627 LTKGKY
+627 LKGKY
-633 QFIVTK
+633 QFVIK
-639 EK
+639 KG

>member
-1 MNRLIVFL
+1 MNRLIIFL
-9 ALLLSSL
+9 ALLLS
-16 TATAYEPRN
+16 AGIAKAYEPRN
-25 LLQKKANLQQVKTM
+25 FLQKKASLQQVKTM
-39 LVPKSD
+39 LVPKSE
-45 WIKYPAYAN
+45 WIKYPAYTN
-54 RDSWDHLTGSLKDK
+54 RTGWDKLTGELKEK
-68 IIESGEPYLT
+68 IIKGGESCLT
-78 YSWKVVTAAD
+78 YTWKVVTASD

-103 PFNSN
+103 PFGSN

-124 GRFINQIINGVWY
+124 GRFINQKVNGVWY

-148 HLPVQ
+148 HLPAQ
-153 KSGRTLPDY
+153 KSGRTLPDFN
-162 SEQIIDLTSAE
+162 EQIIDLTSAE
-173 LGSFYSWVYYFFHD
+173 LGSFYSWIYYFFHD
-187 EFDKVNPVISK
+187 EFDKINPIISA

-211 YMERSD
+211 YIERSD

-236 CNFNVLSC
+236 CNFNVLTC
-244 FLLMEEDKDKLAA
+244 YLLMEDDIDKLST
-257 AVHKTMQSVDEF
+257 AVYKTMQSVDEF

-295 YLQILSN
+295 YLQMLSN
-302 ATNGN
+302 ATNGK
-307 ISLFNEP
+307 ISLFDEP

-320 EYISRSYIG
+320 EYISRSYVG

-338 ASAKTSGNAG
+338 ASAKASGNAG
-348 IIFRYGKAVQS
+348 IIFRYGKAVKS
-359 EEMKQFAA
+359 DEMKQFAA
-367 YLAKKI
+367 YLVKKT

-390 NIATNTEL
+390 NIITYDEL
-398 NITTPALS
+398 NNTIPSLT
-406 SHPYTWYPQTEFC
+406 SHPYTWYPKTEFC

-427 FLAAKAGFNNE
+427 FIAAKAGFNNE

-481 QSNYHNLPQINGEP
+481 QSNYHNLPVINGES

-500 EFKAKNVK
+500 EYKARDVK
-508 FDPTK
+508 FDPNK
-513 KIFSLDMAGAYD
+513 KLFSMDIAGAYTD
-525 KASTVQHWIR
+525 TSAAQSWIR
-535 SYTLKDDAL
+535 SYTLKEDAL
-544 VIDDVFSLTGL
+544 IIDDVFML
-555 KTNNTINFLTW
+555 KNMRTNNVINFLTW
-566 AEPDITQKGTVRLQ
+566 AEPDISKNGVVLLQ
-580 KNGTILQLKYNS
+580 KSGTILQLKY
-592 DVFDIKKESIPQT
+592 DAGIFAIKKETIPQT
-605 DKRLSIVWG
+605 DKRLTAVWG
-614 DNVYRFSLIAKKM
+614 DNLYRFSLIAKKKQ
-627 LTKGKY
+627 LKGTY
-633 QFIVTK
+633 QFVIK
-639 EK
+639 KG

>member
-1 MNRLIVFL
+1 MNRLIIFL
-9 ALLLSSL
+9 ALLLS
-16 TATAYEPRN
+16 AGIAKAYEPRN
-25 LLQKKANLQQVKTM
+25 FLQKKASPQQVKKM
-39 LVPKSD
+39 LAPKSE
-45 WIKYPAYAN
+45 WIKYPAYTN
-54 RDSWDHLTGSLKDK
+54 REGWDKITGSLKEK
-68 IIESGEPYLT
+68 IIEGGESCLT
-78 YSWKVVTAAD
+78 YTWKVVTASD

-103 PFNSN
+103 PFGSN

-124 GRFINQIINGVWY
+124 GRFINQIVNGVWY

-153 KSGRTLPDY
+153 KSGRTLPDFN
-162 SEQIIDLTSAE
+162 EQIIDLTSAE
-173 LGSFYSWVYYFFHD
+173 LGSFYSWIYYFFHD
-187 EFDKVNPVISK
+187 EFDKINPIISA

-211 YMERSD
+211 YIERSD

-236 CNFNVLSC
+236 CNFNVLTC
-244 FLLMEEDKDKLAA
+244 YLLMEDDSDKLST
-257 AVHKTMQSVDEF
+257 AVYKTMQSVDEF

-295 YLQILSN
+295 YLQMLSN
-302 ATNGN
+302 ATNGK
-307 ISLFNEP
+307 ISLFDEP

-320 EYISRSYIG
+320 EYISRSYVG

-338 ASAKTSGNAG
+338 ASAKASGNAG
-348 IIFRYGKAVQS
+348 IIFRYGKAVKS
-359 EEMKQFAA
+359 DEMKQFAA
-367 YLAKKI
+367 YLVKKT

-390 NIATNTEL
+390 NIVTYDEL
-398 NITTPALS
+398 NNTIPSLT
-406 SHPYTWYPQTEFC
+406 SHPYTWYPKTEFC

-427 FLAAKAGFNNE
+427 FIAAKAGFNNE

-481 QSNYHNLPQINGEP
+481 QSNYHNLPVINGES

-500 EFKAKNVK
+500 EYKARDVK
-508 FDPTK
+508 FDPNK
-513 KIFSLDMAGAYD
+513 KLFSMDIAGAYAD
-525 KASTVQHWIR
+525 TSAAQSWIR
-535 SYTLKDDAL
+535 SYTLKEDAL
-544 VIDDVFSLTGL
+544 IVDDVFML
-555 KTNNTINFLTW
+555 KNMRVNNVINFLTW
-566 AEPDITQKGTVRLQ
+566 AEPDISKNGVVLFQKS
-580 KNGTILQLKYNS
+580 GTILQLKY
-592 DVFDIKKESIPQT
+592 DAGIFDIKKETIPQT
-605 DKRLSIVWG
+605 DKRLTAVWG
-614 DNVYRFSLIAKKM
+614 DNLYRFSLIAKKKQ
-627 LTKGKY
+627 LKGKY
-633 QFIVTK
+633 RFVIK
-639 EK
+639 KG

>member
-1 MNRLIVFL
+1 MNRLIIFL
-9 ALLLSSL
+9 ALLLS
-16 TATAYEPRN
+16 AGIAKAYEPRN
-25 LLQKKANLQQVKTM
+25 FLQKKASLQQVKTM
-39 LVPKSD
+39 LVPKSE
-45 WIKYPAYAN
+45 WIKYPAYTN
-54 RDSWDHLTGSLKDK
+54 RTGWDKLTGELKEK
-68 IIESGEPYLT
+68 IIKGGESCLT
-78 YSWKVVTAAD
+78 YTWKVVTASD

-103 PFNSN
+103 PFGSN

-124 GRFINQIINGVWY
+124 GRFINQIVNGVWY

-153 KSGRTLPDY
+153 KSGRTLPDFN
-162 SEQIIDLTSAE
+162 EQIIDLTSAE
-173 LGSFYSWVYYFFHD
+173 LGSFYAWVYYFFHD
-187 EFDKVNPVISK
+187 EFDKINPVISA

-236 CNFNVLSC
+236 CNFNVLTC
-244 FLLMEEDKDKLAA
+244 YLLMEDDSDKLSTAIY
-257 AVHKTMQSVDEF
+257 KTMQSVDEF

-295 YLQILSN
+295 YLQMLSN
-302 ATNGN
+302 ATNGK
-307 ISLFNEP
+307 ISLFDEP

-320 EYISRSYIG
+320 EYISRSYVG

-338 ASAKTSGNAG
+338 ASAKASGNAG
-348 IIFRYGKAVQS
+348 IIFRYGKAVKS
-359 EEMKQFAA
+359 DEMKQFAA
-367 YLAKKI
+367 YLVKKT

-390 NIATNTEL
+390 NIVTYDEL
-398 NITTPALS
+398 NNTIPSLT
-406 SHPYTWYPQTEFC
+406 SHPYTWYPKTEFC

-427 FLAAKAGFNNE
+427 FIAAKAGFNNE

-481 QSNYHNLPQINGEP
+481 QSNYHNLPVINGES

-500 EFKAKNVK
+500 EYKARDVK
-508 FDPTK
+508 FDPNK
-513 KIFSLDMAGAYD
+513 KLFSMDIAGAYAD
-525 KASTVQHWIR
+525 TSDAQNWIR
-535 SYTLKDDAL
+535 SYTLKEDAL
-544 VIDDVFSLTGL
+544 IVDDVFML
-555 KTNNTINFLTW
+555 KNMRVNNVINFLTW
-566 AEPDITQKGTVRLQ
+566 AEPDISKNGVVLLQ
-580 KNGTILQLKYNS
+580 KSGTILQLKYDS
-592 DVFDIKKESIPQT
+592 GIFDIKKETIPQT
-605 DKRLSIVWG
+605 DKRLTAVWG
-614 DNVYRFSLIAKKM
+614 DNLYRFSLIAKKKQ
-627 LTKGKY
+627 LKGKY
-633 QFIVTK
+633 QFVIK
-639 EK
+639 KG

>member
-1 MNRLIVFL
+1 MNRLIIFL
-9 ALLLSSL
+9 ALLLS
-16 TATAYEPRN
+16 AGIAKAYEPRN
-25 LLQKKANLQQVKTM
+25 FLQKKASLQQVKTM
-39 LVPKSD
+39 LVPKSE
-45 WIKYPAYAN
+45 WIKYPAYTN
-54 RDSWDHLTGSLKDK
+54 RTGWDKLTGELKEK
-68 IIESGEPYLT
+68 IIKGGESCLT
-78 YSWKVVTAAD
+78 YTWKVVTASD

-103 PFNSN
+103 PFGSN

-124 GRFINQIINGVWY
+124 GRFINQIVNGVWY

-153 KSGRTLPDY
+153 KSGRTLPDFN
-162 SEQIIDLTSAE
+162 EQIIDLTSAE
-173 LGSFYSWVYYFFHD
+173 LGSFYAWVYYFFHD
-187 EFDKVNPVISK
+187 EFDKINPVISA

-236 CNFNVLSC
+236 CNFNVLTC
-244 FLLMEEDKDKLAA
+244 YLLMEDDSDKLSTAIY
-257 AVHKTMQSVDEF
+257 KTMQSVDEF

-295 YLQILSN
+295 YLQMLSN
-302 ATNGN
+302 ATNGK
-307 ISLFNEP
+307 ISLFDEP

-320 EYISRSYIG
+320 EYISRSYVG

-338 ASAKTSGNAG
+338 ASAKASGNAG
-348 IIFRYGKAVQS
+348 IIFRYGKAVKS
-359 EEMKQFAA
+359 DEMKQFAA
-367 YLAKKI
+367 YLVKKT

-390 NIATNTEL
+390 NIVTYDEL
-398 NITTPALS
+398 NNTIPSLT
-406 SHPYTWYPQTEFC
+406 SHPYTWYPKTEFC

-427 FLAAKAGFNNE
+427 FIAAKAGFNNE

-481 QSNYHNLPQINGEP
+481 QSNYHNLPVINGEP

-500 EFKAKNVK
+500 EYKARDVK
-508 FDPTK
+508 FDPNK
-513 KIFSLDMAGAYD
+513 KLFSMDIAGAYAD
-525 KASTVQHWIR
+525 TSAAQSWIR
-535 SYTLKDDAL
+535 SYTLKEDAL
-544 VIDDVFSLTGL
+544 IVDDVFML
-555 KTNNTINFLTW
+555 KNMRVNNVINFLTW
-566 AEPDITQKGTVRLQ
+566 AEPDISKNGVVLFQKS
-580 KNGTILQLKYNS
+580 GTILQLKY
-592 DVFDIKKESIPQT
+592 DAGIFAIKKETIPQT
-605 DKRLSIVWG
+605 DKRLTAVWG
-614 DNVYRFSLIAKKM
+614 DNLYRFSLIAKKKQ
-627 LTKGKY
+627 LKGTY
-633 QFIVTK
+633 QFVIK
-639 EK
+639 KG

>member
-1 MNRLIVFL
+1 MNRLIIFL
-9 ALLLSSL
+9 ALLLS
-16 TATAYEPRN
+16 AGIAKAYEPRN
-25 LLQKKANLQQVKTM
+25 FLQKKASPQQVKKM
-39 LVPKSD
+39 LVPKSE
-45 WIKYPAYAN
+45 WIKYPAYTN
-54 RDSWDHLTGSLKDK
+54 RTGWDKLTGELKEK
-68 IIESGEPYLT
+68 IIKGGESCLT
-78 YSWKVVTAAD
+78 YTWKVVTASD

-103 PFNSN
+103 PFGSN

-124 GRFINQIINGVWY
+124 GRFINQIVNGVWY

-153 KSGRTLPDY
+153 KSGRTLPDFN
-162 SEQIIDLTSAE
+162 EQIIDLTSAE
-173 LGSFYSWVYYFFHD
+173 LGSFYAWVYYFFHD
-187 EFDKVNPVISK
+187 EFDKINPVISA

-236 CNFNVLSC
+236 CNFNVLTC
-244 FLLMEEDKDKLAA
+244 YLLMEDDSDKLSTAIY
-257 AVHKTMQSVDEF
+257 KTMQSVDEF

-295 YLQILSN
+295 YLQMLSN
-302 ATNGN
+302 ATNGK
-307 ISLFNEP
+307 ISLFDEP

-320 EYISRSYIG
+320 EYISRSYVG

-338 ASAKTSGNAG
+338 ASAKASGNAG
-348 IIFRYGKAVQS
+348 IIFRYGKAVKS
-359 EEMKQFAA
+359 DEMKQFAA
-367 YLAKKI
+367 YLVKKT

-390 NIATNTEL
+390 NIVTYDEL
-398 NITTPALS
+398 NNTIPSLT
-406 SHPYTWYPQTEFC
+406 SHPYTWYPKTEFC

-427 FLAAKAGFNNE
+427 FIAAKAGFNNE

-481 QSNYHNLPQINGEP
+481 QSNYHNLPVINGEP

-500 EFKAKNVK
+500 EYKARDVK
-508 FDPTK
+508 FDPNK
-513 KIFSLDMAGAYD
+513 KLFSMDIAGAYAD
-525 KASTVQHWIR
+525 TSAAQSWIR
-535 SYTLKDDAL
+535 SYTLKEDAL
-544 VIDDVFSLTGL
+544 IVDDVFML
-555 KTNNTINFLTW
+555 KNMRVNNVINFLTW
-566 AEPDITQKGTVRLQ
+566 AEPDISKNGVVLFQKS
-580 KNGTILQLKYNS
+580 GTILQLKY
-592 DVFDIKKESIPQT
+592 DAGIFAIKKETIPQT
-605 DKRLSIVWG
+605 DKRLTAVWG
-614 DNVYRFSLIAKKM
+614 DNLYRFSLIAKKKQ
-627 LTKGKY
+627 LKGTY
-633 QFIVTK
+633 QFVIK
-639 EK
+639 KG

>member
-1 MNRLIVFL
+1 MNRLIIFL
-9 ALLLSSL
+9 ALLLS
-16 TATAYEPRN
+16 AGIAKAYEPRN
-25 LLQKKANLQQVKTM
+25 FLQKKASLQQVKTM
-39 LVPKSD
+39 LVSKSE
-45 WIKYPAYAN
+45 WIKYPAYTN
-54 RDSWDHLTGSLKDK
+54 REGWDKITGSLKEK
-68 IIESGEPYLT
+68 IIEGGESCLT
-78 YSWKVVTAAD
+78 YTWKVVTASD

-103 PFNSN
+103 PFGSN

-124 GRFINQIINGVWY
+124 GRFINQKVNGVWY

-148 HLPVQ
+148 HLPAQ
-153 KSGRTLPDY
+153 KSGRTLPDFN
-162 SEQIIDLTSAE
+162 EQIIDLTSAE
-173 LGSFYSWVYYFFHD
+173 LGSFYSWIYYFFHD
-187 EFDKVNPVISK
+187 EFDKINPVISA

-211 YMERSD
+211 YIERSD

-236 CNFNVLSC
+236 CNFNVLTC
-244 FLLMEEDKDKLAA
+244 YLLMEDDIDKLST
-257 AVHKTMQSVDEF
+257 AVYKTMQSVDEF

-295 YLQILSN
+295 YLQMLSN
-302 ATNGN
+302 ATNGK
-307 ISLFNEP
+307 ISLFDEP

-320 EYISRSYIG
+320 EYISRSYVG

-338 ASAKTSGNAG
+338 ASAKASGNAG
-348 IIFRYGKAVQS
+348 IIFRYGKAVKS
-359 EEMKQFAA
+359 DEMKQFAA
-367 YLAKKI
+367 YLVKKT

-390 NIATNTEL
+390 NIITYDEL
-398 NITTPALS
+398 NNTIPSLT
-406 SHPYTWYPQTEFC
+406 SHPYTWYPKTEFC

-427 FLAAKAGFNNE
+427 FIAAKAGFNNE

-481 QSNYHNLPQINGEP
+481 QSNYHNLPVINGES

-500 EFKAKNVK
+500 EYKARDVK
-508 FDPTK
+508 FDPNK
-513 KIFSLDMAGAYD
+513 KLFSMDIAGAYTD
-525 KASTVQHWIR
+525 TSAAQSWIR
-535 SYTLKDDAL
+535 SYTLKEDAL
-544 VIDDVFSLTGL
+544 IIDDVFML
-555 KTNNTINFLTW
+555 KNMRTNNVINFLTW
-566 AEPDITQKGTVRLQ
+566 AEPDISKNGVVLLQ
-580 KNGTILQLKYNS
+580 KSGTILQLKY
-592 DVFDIKKESIPQT
+592 DAGIFAIKKETIPQT
-605 DKRLSIVWG
+605 DKRLTAVWG
-614 DNVYRFSLIAKKM
+614 DNLYRFSLIAKKKQ
-627 LTKGKY
+627 LKGTY
-633 QFIVTK
+633 QFVIK
-639 EK
+639 KG